1 MNAISLSQFFIDEA
15 QREHATTVELVPIL
29 ESIADACKKIAKA
42 INQGALQGTM
52 GSLDAKNVQGETQKQ
67 LDVITNDIFV
77 TENSKHGLIAG
88 MVSEEMEQIYIPS
101 NQSVT
106 SGKYLLLFDPLDG
119 SSNVNVN
126 ISVGT
131 IFSVLPC
138 PQGVTQLQAK
148 DFLQSGSRQICAGY
162 ALYGSSTILVFTTGH
177 GVNGFTL
184 DVETDTFFL
193 THPNMQI
200 PADTNEFAINMSNY
214 RYWEVPVKRYIDA
227 CLQGK
232 DGIRGKDFNM
242 RWVASM
248 VAEIHRILVRGGI
261 FMYPTDSRTKQ
272 QGGKLRLLYE
282 ANPMSFIIEQAGG
295 AASTGYTN
303 IMDIEPTALHQRIP
317 VILGASNE
325 VSTVVGYHRI

>member
-29 ESIADACKKIAKA
+29 EGIADACKKIAKA

-88 MVSEEMEQIYIPS
+88 MVSEEMEQIYIPP

-106 SGKYLLLFDPLDG
+106 GGKYLLLFDPLDG

-131 IFSVLPC
+131 IFSVLRC
-138 PQGVTQLQAK
+138 PKGVTQLQAK
-148 DFLQSGSRQICAGY
+148 DFLQAGSQQICAGY

-184 DVETDTFFL
+184 DVETDVFFL

-200 PADTNEFAINMSNY
+200 PADTNEFAINISNY
-214 RYWEVPVKRYIDA
+214 RYWEVPVQRYIDA

-232 DGIRGKDFNM
+232 EGLRGKDFNM

-261 FMYPTDSRTKQ
+261 FMYPADSKTKQ
-272 QGGKLRLLYE
+272 RGGKLRLLYE

-295 AASTGYTN
+295 TASTGYTN
-303 IMDIEPTALHQRIP
+303 IMDIQPTALHQRIP
-317 VILGASNE
+317 VILGARNE
-325 VSTVVGYHRI
+325 VSTVVSYHRI